1 MSEQMIQG
9 LALLHP
15 ELILVSAALVLL
27 MLARRVRG
35 TRVALAI
42 TLIAALTAGFSAGG
56 GQLAWYGS
64 SNSICS
70 MTTCPC
76 VFITSRKMEG
86 VFPFLPG
93 CAAAGPR

>member
-15 ELILVSAALVLL
+15 ELILVGAALVLL

-42 TLIAALTAGFSAGG
+42 TFIAALTAGFSDGG
-56 GQLAWYGS
+56 GLS
-64 SNSICS
+64 
-70 MTTCPC
+70 
-76 VFITSRKMEG
+76 
-86 VFPFLPG
+86 
-93 CAAAGPR
+93 